1 MSSIHATTQLG
12 ANSLPTVR
20 ESVESICAGTV
31 RHLVIAH
38 AFESCVVL
46 SRAVF
51 FRVLS
56 AKGDEK
62 KISDEL
68 IYLHIMDTLQE
79 VGNLTF
85 GGLRIANTTISS
97 KTSCSES
104 THLALA

>member
-1 MSSIHATTQLG
+1 MQFSFEYLVLKAT
-12 ANSLPTVR
+12 
-20 ESVESICAGTV
+20 
-31 RHLVIAH
+31 
-38 AFESCVVL
+38 
-46 SRAVF
+46 
-51 FRVLS
+51 
-56 AKGDEK
+56 KK